1 MKCVDFFRI
10 TMKPN
15 TCPQQ
20 LELALDTPEHAAPPP
35 LRGRHIVLG
44 QQIVEYALRR
54 SRRRSIG
61 FSIGESGLRVTAPHW
76 VTLPQI
82 EEALREKQR
91 WIFTKL
97 GEVRARRAPVR
108 TDWRDGARLPWLGG
122 HVTLR
127 LGDTCARPMI
137 DDDMLRLPLPADA
150 DHDRVRDAVCAF
162 LQREALTRFTQRAT
176 ELGARIGV
184 SPSRVMLSS
193 ANTLW
198 GTCTAQGVIRLNWR
212 LIHFSPAMIDYVIAH
227 ELAHLK
233 ELNHSRA
240 FWDTVA
246 LILPGFEAARREL
259 RTQHPGRIVA
269 H

>member
-1 MKCVDFFRI
+1 MAQ
-10 TMKPN
+10 THS
-15 TCPQQ
+15 PQQ
-20 LELALDTPEHAAPPP
+20 LELALDTPDNAPPQP
-35 LRGRHIVLG
+35 RGRHIVLG
-44 QQIVEYALRR
+44 QQIIEYALRR
-54 SRRRSIG
+54 SRRNSIG

-108 TDWRDGARLPWLGG
+108 TDWRDGARLPWLGTQ
-122 HVTLR
+122 VVLR
-127 LGDTCARPMI
+127 LGDTCARPLI
-137 DDDMLRLPLPADA
+137 DDEVLRLPLPADA
-150 DHDRVRDAVCAF
+150 DHDRVRDAVCGF
-162 LQREALTRFTQRAT
+162 LQQEALALFARRAS

-184 SPSRVMLSS
+184 APERVVLSS

-198 GTCTAQGVIRLNWR
+198 GSCTAQGVIRLNWR
-212 LIHFSPAMIDYVIAH
+212 LIHFSPALIDYVIAH

-246 LILPGFEAARREL
+246 AILPGFEAARREL
-259 RTQHPGRIVA
+259 RAHHPGRIVA
-269 H
+269 P

>member
-1 MKCVDFFRI
+1 MAQ
-10 TMKPN
+10 THS
-15 TCPQQ
+15 PQQ
-20 LELALDTPEHAAPPP
+20 LELALDTPDNAPPQP
-35 LRGRHIVLG
+35 RGRHIVLG
-44 QQIVEYALRR
+44 QQIIEYALRR
-54 SRRRSIG
+54 SRRNSIG

-108 TDWRDGARLPWLGG
+108 TDWRDGARLPWLGT
-122 HVTLR
+122 HVMLR
-127 LGDTCARPMI
+127 LGDTCARPLI
-137 DDDMLRLPLPADA
+137 DNEVLRLPLPADA
-150 DHDRVRDAVCAF
+150 DHDRVRDAVCGF
-162 LQREALTRFTQRAT
+162 LQQEALALFTRRAI

-184 SPSRVMLSS
+184 APERVVLSS

-198 GTCTAQGVIRLNWR
+198 GSCTAQGVIRLNWR
-212 LIHFSPAMIDYVIAH
+212 LIHFSPALIDYVIAH

-246 LILPGFEAARREL
+246 AILPGFEAARREL
-259 RTQHPGRIVA
+259 RAHHPGRIVA
-269 H
+269 P

>member
-1 MKCVDFFRI
+1 MAQ
-10 TMKPN
+10 THS
-15 TCPQQ
+15 PQQ
-20 LELALDTPEHAAPPP
+20 LELALDTPDNAPPQP
-35 LRGRHIVLG
+35 RGRHIVLG
-44 QQIVEYALRR
+44 QQIIEYALRR
-54 SRRRSIG
+54 SRRNSIG

-108 TDWRDGARLPWLGG
+108 TDWRDGARLPWLGT
-122 HVTLR
+122 HVMLR
-127 LGDTCARPMI
+127 LGDTCARPLI
-137 DDDMLRLPLPADA
+137 DNEVLRLPLPADA
-150 DHDRVRDAVCAF
+150 DHDRVRDAVCGF
-162 LQREALTRFTQRAT
+162 LQQEALALFTRRAA

-184 SPSRVMLSS
+184 APERVVLSS

-198 GTCTAQGVIRLNWR
+198 GSCTAQGVIRLNWR
-212 LIHFSPAMIDYVIAH
+212 LIHFSPALIDYVIAH

-246 LILPGFEAARREL
+246 AILPGFEAARREL
-259 RTQHPGRIVA
+259 RAHHPGRIVA
-269 H
+269 P

>member
-1 MKCVDFFRI
+1 MAQ
-10 TMKPN
+10 THS
-15 TCPQQ
+15 PQQ
-20 LELALDTPEHAAPPP
+20 LELALDTPDNAPPQP
-35 LRGRHIVLG
+35 RGRHIVLG
-44 QQIVEYALRR
+44 QQIIEYALRR
-54 SRRRSIG
+54 SRRNSIG

-108 TDWRDGARLPWLGG
+108 TDWRDGARLPWLGT
-122 HVTLR
+122 HVMLR
-127 LGDTCARPMI
+127 LGDTCARPLI
-137 DDDMLRLPLPADA
+137 DNEVLRLPLPVDA
-150 DHDRVRDAVCAF
+150 DHDRVRDAVCGF
-162 LQREALTRFTQRAT
+162 LQQEALALFTRRAT

-184 SPSRVMLSS
+184 APERVVLSS

-198 GTCTAQGVIRLNWR
+198 GSCTAQGVIRLNWR
-212 LIHFSPAMIDYVIAH
+212 LIHFSPALIDYVIAH

-246 LILPGFEAARREL
+246 AILPGFEAARREL
-259 RTQHPGRIVA
+259 RAHHPGRIVA
-269 H
+269 P

>member
-1 MKCVDFFRI
+1 MK
-10 TMKPN
+10 TPP
-15 TCPQQ
+15 CPQQ
-20 LELALDTPEHAAPPP
+20 LELALDVPDNAPPP
-35 LRGRHIVLG
+35 VRGRHIVLG

-54 SRRRSIG
+54 SRRNSIG

-108 TDWRDGARLPWLGG
+108 TDWRDGARIPYLG
-122 HVTLR
+122 HPVTLR
-127 LGDTCARPMI
+127 LGDTCARPLVQA
-137 DDDMLRLPLPADA
+137 DALRLPLPADA
-150 DHDRVRDAVCAF
+150 DHDRIRDAVSGF
-162 LQREALTRFTQRAT
+162 LQQEALALFTRRAG
-176 ELGARIGV
+176 ELAAAIDV
-184 SPSRVMLSS
+184 APSRVVLSS
-193 ANTLW
+193 ASTLW
-198 GTCTAQGVIRLNWR
+198 GSCTAQGVIRLNWR
-212 LIHFSPAMIDYVIAH
+212 LIHFSPAVIDYVIAH

-246 LILPGFEAARREL
+246 AILPGFEDARREL
-259 RTQHPGRIVA
+259 RAYHPGRIVA
-269 H
+269 P

>member
-1 MKCVDFFRI
+1 M
-10 TMKPN
+10 
-15 TCPQQ
+15 
-20 LELALDTPEHAAPPP
+20 ALDMPDNAAPRP
-35 LRGRHIVLG
+35 RGRHIVLG
-44 QQIVEYALRR
+44 QQIIEYALRR

-61 FSIGESGLRVTAPHW
+61 FSIGESGLRVTAPDW

-82 EEALREKQR
+82 EQALREKQR

-122 HVTLR
+122 SVMLK
-127 LGDTCARPMI
+127 LGDTCARPLI
-137 DDDMLRLPLPADA
+137 DDDVLRLPLPADA
-150 DHDRVRDAVCAF
+150 DHDRVRDAVCGF
-162 LQREALTRFTQRAT
+162 LQQEALARFSRRAE

-184 SPSRVMLSS
+184 APSRVVLSS

-198 GTCTAQGVIRLNWR
+198 GSCTAQGVIRLNWR
-212 LIHFSPAMIDYVIAH
+212 LIHFSVPLIDYVIAH

-240 FWDTVA
+240 FWDTVGA
-246 LILPGFEAARREL
+246 ILPGFEAARSEL
-259 RTQHPGRIVA
+259 RAHHPGRIVA
-269 H
+269 P

>member
-1 MKCVDFFRI
+1 M
-10 TMKPN
+10 N
-15 TCPQQ
+15 QSHCPQQ
-20 LELALDTPEHAAPPP
+20 LELALDMPDNVAPRV
-35 LRGRHIVLG
+35 RGRHIVLG

-76 VTLPQI
+76 VTMPQI

-108 TDWRDGARLPWLGG
+108 SDWRDGGHLPWLGG
-122 HVTLR
+122 NVTLR
-127 LGDTCARPMI
+127 LGDTCARPLV
-137 DDDMLRLPLPADA
+137 DSGALRLPLPADA
-150 DHDRVRDAVCAF
+150 DHDRVRDSVCAF
-162 LQREALTRFTQRAT
+162 LQQEALARFTQRAN

-184 SPSRVMLSS
+184 LPSRIVLSS

-198 GTCTAQGVIRLNWR
+198 GSCTAQGVIRLNWR
-212 LIHFSPAMIDYVIAH
+212 LIHFSPALIDYVIAH

-240 FWDTVA
+240 FWDIVA
-246 LILPGFEAARREL
+246 DILPGFESARREL
-259 RTQHPGRIVA
+259 RAHHPGRIVA
-269 H
+269 P

>member
-1 MKCVDFFRI
+1 MKR
-10 TMKPN
+10 TP
-15 TCPQQ
+15 CPQQ
-20 LELALDTPEHAAPPP
+20 LELALDLPDNAQPPP
-35 LRGRHIVLG
+35 RGRHIVLG
-44 QQIVEYALRR
+44 QQIIEYALRR
-54 SRRRSIG
+54 SRRNSIG

-108 TDWRDGARLPWLGG
+108 TDWREGARIPFLGEQ
-122 HVTLR
+122 VTIR
-127 LGDTCARPMI
+127 LGDTCARPLVEGGL
-137 DDDMLRLPLPADA
+137 LRLPLPVDA
-150 DHDRVRDAVCAF
+150 DHDRVRDAVCGF
-162 LQREALTRFTQRAT
+162 LQQEALSLFERRAS
-176 ELGARIGV
+176 ELGQRIDV
-184 SPSRVMLSS
+184 APSRVVLSS

-198 GTCTAQGVIRLNWR
+198 GSCTAEGVIRLNWR
-212 LIHFSPAMIDYVIAH
+212 LVHFSHALIDYVIAH

-246 LILPGFEAARREL
+246 AILPGFEAARREL
-259 RTQHPGRIVA
+259 RSHHPGRIVA
-269 H
+269 P